1 MDRSTD
7 DGSGLSALSSQQ
19 DSPYSSAAH
28 ADAFGSGL
36 GPRAWLER
44 TIEAEIIPRLMLA
57 HRHAGVATADMLDAG
72 TDAIGR
78 DDVSAF
84 TELVLRDD
92 VTACEGFVGAL
103 RERGVA
109 LGEVYLDLVAAS
121 ARRLGVMWE
130 NDECDFAQVT
140 LSLWRLQNLVF
151 DLSPQLPAAWS
162 ARPEAPRRALLA
174 AAPGSQHTLG
184 LLMVAEFF
192 RRAGWDVWSDPC
204 ASEGDLA
211 ALVRSEWFDL
221 VGLSVGTDGHVQ
233 PLRSVILALRRASRN
248 PRIGVMVGG
257 PVLGDRPQV
266 VAEVGADFTATDA
279 RQAVDRADAFVGS
292 HRQPQ
297 LQS

>member
-1 MDRSTD
+1 MDRSTE
-7 DGSGLSALSSQQ
+7 DGSGLAALSSQQ
-19 DSPYSSAAH
+19 DSQYAGLSEAA
-28 ADAFGSGL
+28 AFGSGL
-36 GPRAWLER
+36 DPRAWLER
-44 TIEAEIIPRLMLA
+44 TIETEIIPRLMLA
-57 HRHAGVATADMLDAG
+57 HRHAGIAEADTQDAG

-78 DDVSAF
+78 EDIEAF
-84 TELVLRDD
+84 TDLVLRDD

-103 RERGVA
+103 RERGVG

-151 DLSPQLPAAWS
+151 DLSPQLPVAWN
-162 ARPEAPRRALLA
+162 ARPDAPRRALLA

-221 VGLSVGTDGHVQ
+221 VGLSVGSDGHVQ

-257 PVLGDRPQV
+257 PILGDRPQV
-266 VAEVGADFTATDA
+266 VSEVGADFTATDA
-279 RQAVDRADAFVGS
+279 RQAVDRAEAFVGS
-292 HRQPQ
+292 RRQPQ